1 MPRKAMSD
9 RQKQANRS
17 KQKIAKAALSLF
29 QKKGYHNVTIED
41 ICKKADVSVGGFYHH
56 FSSKGAVF
64 EIVMSE
70 ITGKVSS
77 YVRAH
82 PSGGSAREDLRQ
94 FLLFFAQ
101 CHQEIDL
108 GVLQAWLNPSFCAL
122 GDAPDDPS
130 VLEITRLI
138 QAGQSSGEITE
149 QFSPRELTTHL
160 FVGAKGV
167 IYVWCLHAGGYD
179 LLQRMNLY
187 IGIELCGISA

>member
-94 FLLFFAQ
+94 FLLFLHNAIRKSTLAY
-101 CHQEIDL
+101 CRPGSIP
-108 GVLQAWLNPSFCAL
+108 ASAPSATL
-122 GDAPDDPS
+122 PTIP
-130 VLEITRLI
+130 
-138 QAGQSSGEITE
+138 
-149 QFSPRELTTHL
+149 L
-160 FVGAKGV
+160 F
-167 IYVWCLHAGGYD
+167 WRLHA
-179 LLQRMNLY
+179 
-187 IGIELCGISA
+187 

>member
-82 PSGGSAREDLRQ
+82 PSGACR
-94 FLLFFAQ
+94 
-101 CHQEIDL
+101 L
-108 GVLQAWLNPSFCAL
+108 GAA
-122 GDAPDDPS
+122 
-130 VLEITRLI
+130 
-138 QAGQSSGEITE
+138 
-149 QFSPRELTTHL
+149 
-160 FVGAKGV
+160 
-167 IYVWCLHAGGYD
+167 
-179 LLQRMNLY
+179 
-187 IGIELCGISA
+187 

>member
-1 MPRKAMSD
+1 MPRKVMSD

-29 QKKGYHNVTIED
+29 QKKGYQNVTIED
-41 ICKKADVSVGGFYHH
+41 ICKKADISVGGFYHH
-56 FSSKGAVF
+56 FRSKNAVF

-70 ITGKVSS
+70 ITEKVNN
-77 YVRAH
+77 YVRTH
-82 PSGGSAREDLRQ
+82 PRGSSVREDLRQ

-108 GVLQAWLNPSFCAL
+108 GILQAWLNPSFCAL

-130 VLEITRLI
+130 VLEIAHLI

-149 QFSPRELTTHL
+149 QFSSHELTTHL

-167 IYVWCLHAGGYD
+167 IYDWCLHAGSYD
-179 LLQRMNLY
+179 LIERMNLY
-187 IGIELCGISA
+187 IGIELCGIAA